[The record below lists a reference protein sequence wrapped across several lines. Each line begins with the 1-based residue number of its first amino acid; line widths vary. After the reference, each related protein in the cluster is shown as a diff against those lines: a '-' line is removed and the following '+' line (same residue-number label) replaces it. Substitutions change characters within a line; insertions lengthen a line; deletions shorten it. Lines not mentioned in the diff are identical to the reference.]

1 MLEICCPGG
10 VHNCYT
16 CRVCTGSFQGC
27 KSCLKCISCQVCL
40 TKKCQVCINGSIRQQ
55 ENKKKYKK

>member
-1 MLEICCPGG
+1 MLEICCTVG
-10 VHNCYT
+10 VNNCYT
-16 CRVCTGSFQGC
+16 CRVCTCSFQGC

-40 TKKCQVCINGSIRQQ
+40 KKCPVCINDSIRQQ